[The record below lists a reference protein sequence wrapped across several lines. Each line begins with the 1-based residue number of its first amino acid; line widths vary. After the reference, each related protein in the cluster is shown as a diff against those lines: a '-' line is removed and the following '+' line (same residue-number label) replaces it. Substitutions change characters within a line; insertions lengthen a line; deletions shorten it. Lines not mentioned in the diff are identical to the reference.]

1 MDQALPT
8 LLDINEIQ
16 KLLPH
21 RFPFLLVD
29 RVTAFDPKKT
39 AQGLK
44 NVSVNEWFFQGHFPG
59 HPIMPGVLIVE
70 GLVQC
75 GGILIMKSYPELMG
89 KLTYFMSIDGVRF
102 RRPVVPGDVLR
113 YEVEILKVK
122 GPVSRIKGMAYV
134 GAELATEAEFMCMV
148 VDK

>member
-1 MDQALPT
+1 MPPILMDV
-8 LLDINEIQ
+8 NEIQ

-29 RVTAFDPKKT
+29 RITAFEEKKT
-39 AQGLK
+39 AQGIK
-44 NVSVNEWFFQGHFPG
+44 NVTMNEWYFQGHFPG
-59 HPIMPGVLIVE
+59 HPVMPGVLIVE
-70 GLVQC
+70 GLAQC

-89 KLTYFMSIDGVRF
+89 KITYFMSIDGVRF
-102 RRPVVPGDVLR
+102 RRPVVPGDTLR

-122 GPVSRIKGMAYV
+122 GPVSRIKGRAYV
-134 GAELATEAEFMCMV
+134 GEELATEAELMCMV